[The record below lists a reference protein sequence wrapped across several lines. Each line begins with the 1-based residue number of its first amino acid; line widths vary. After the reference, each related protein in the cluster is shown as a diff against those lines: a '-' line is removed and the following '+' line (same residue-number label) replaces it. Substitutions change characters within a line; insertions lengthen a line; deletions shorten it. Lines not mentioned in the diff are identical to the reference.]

1 LGLVGFVLNLVLG
14 FGIRLG
20 RVMGGSESLQPAV
33 LLLLLQVD
41 EAGDTALEVRLL
53 LLLLLLDVVRVLPS
67 L

>member
-1 LGLVGFVLNLVLG
+1 VGFVLDLVLG

-20 RVMGGSESLQPAV
+20 RVMDESESLQPAV

-41 EAGDTALEVRLL
+41 GAGDTALEVRLL
-53 LLLLLLDVVRVLPS
+53 LLLLEVVRVLPS

>member
-1 LGLVGFVLNLVLG
+1 MGFVLDLVLG

-20 RVMGGSESLQPAV
+20 RVMGESESLQPVV

>member
-1 LGLVGFVLNLVLG
+1 MGFVLDLVLG

>member
-1 LGLVGFVLNLVLG
+1 MGLVGFVLNLVLG